1 MNEKYYNFMKN
12 SLEKLVAIPSVKA
25 APLPGKPFGGEIDR
39 ALNETLALC
48 ASMGFTTRSLD
59 GYCGVAEIGE
69 GEDFGILV
77 HLDVVP
83 VGGGW
88 LSDPWTLTERDG
100 KLFGRGTCDD
110 KGPALAA
117 LYAVK
122 AILDEGLAP
131 KKKIKFIFGCDEES
145 GWACMKHYE
154 KVEKM
159 PAMGISPDADFPV
172 INCEKG
178 ILHLKLTFDKPEGVE
193 VISGGQRPNMVADS
207 CTARLTAGTELETK
221 GVAAHGSTPE
231 KGENAIVK
239 MLGAIAREHD
249 GWTRFYEMFN
259 SHDGEGV
266 GVKLSDKESGNL
278 TMNLGVVA
286 STSDKVSFTIDIRF
300 PITYKK
306 DDIITRVQEKTEALS
321 IEQLEY
327 QAPLYVAEDNE
338 LVTALM
344 DAYVHVTGD
353 KKARPITI
361 GGGTYARA
369 LPLGV
374 AFGTT
379 FPGEPSVAHMPNEYL
394 SVDSAKKSLE
404 IYYKALK
411 KLCF

>member
-12 SLEKLVAIPSVKA
+12 SLEKLIAIPSVKS
-25 APLPGKPFGGEIDR
+25 APLPGQPFGAEVDK
-39 ALNETLALC
+39 ALKHTLDLC
-48 ASMGFTTRSLD
+48 ASMGFTTRDLD

-69 GEDFGILV
+69 GETFGVLV

-88 LSDPWTLTERDG
+88 DSDPWTLTERDG
-100 KLFGRGTCDD
+100 KLYGRGTADD

-145 GWACMKHYE
+145 GWGCMKHY
-154 KVEKM
+154 KTVEEM

-178 ILHLKLTFDKPEGVE
+178 ILHLKLTFAKPDGVQ
-193 VISGGQRPNMVADS
+193 SLNGGQRPNMVADKCVAVLAS
-207 CTARLTAGTELETK
+207 GTELETK
-221 GVAAHGSTPE
+221 GVAAHGSTPD

-239 MLGAIAREHD
+239 MLTAISAEHEGWQRFVSLFDQCDGAGLGI
-249 GWTRFYEMFN
+249 
-259 SHDGEGV
+259 
-266 GVKLSDKESGNL
+266 KLCDKESGNL
-278 TMNLGVVA
+278 TMNLGVV
-286 STSDKVSFTIDIRF
+286 STTDDTVSFTIDIRF
-300 PITYKK
+300 PITFNKE
-306 DDIITRVQEKTEALS
+306 DIKAKIQEIAQDVAITE
-321 IEQLEY
+321 LEY
-327 QAPLYVAEDNE
+327 QAPLYVAEDNP
-338 LVTALM
+338 LVVALM
-344 DAYVHVTGD
+344 DAYVAVTGD

-369 LPLGV
+369 LPTGV

-394 SVDSAKKSLE
+394 AVDSAKKSLE
-404 IYYKALK
+404 IYYKAFK